1 MVTITR
7 RTRISEIIIKSNPA
21 SIEAIASVAKPLEK
35 LKNPLLRKIMA
46 SRVTMSEAAAIG
58 GCDLRD
64 LLAALAPLGF
74 TYEHNMTENS
84 KIESE
89 GKPGWLLAIAPD
101 KIQAID
107 VRPAIQSGA
116 DPLKTI
122 MDIFGSMQDGEVLC
136 VLNSFTPYPLI
147 NLLAKQSLAYIADS
161 PEGEVYTWFLKRI
174 QKEVAAPG
182 PISGGVHMDK
192 NEVFAAAVARFEE
205 EHIRR
210 IDVRTL
216 PAPGP
221 MRAILEALDSL
232 PAGHALYVYH
242 MKVPVYLLEEIQD
255 RNLTVRIL
263 TQGDGEVRVLI
274 HANGPLP

>member
-7 RTRISEIIIKSNPA
+7 RTRISEVIKSNPA
-21 SIEAIASVAKPLEK
+21 SIEAIASVARPLEK
-35 LKNPLLRKIMA
+35 LRNPLLRKIMA
-46 SRVTMSEAAAIG
+46 SRVTLSEAAAIG

-74 TYEHNMTENS
+74 RYEHDMTENS
-84 KIESE
+84 KTESE

-122 MDIFGSMQDGEVLC
+122 LEMFGAMRDGEVLC
-136 VLNSFTPYPLI
+136 VINSFTPYPLI
-147 NLLAKQSLAYIADS
+147 NLLAKQSLAYVADS
-161 PEGEVYTWFLKRI
+161 PQGEVYTWFLKRI
-174 QKEVAAPG
+174 RDDVPAPG
-182 PISGGVHMDK
+182 PTNGGVHMDR
-192 NEVFAAAVARFEE
+192 NEVFEAAVARFEE
-205 EHIRR
+205 KHIRR
-210 IDVRTL
+210 IDVRAL

-221 MRAILEALDSL
+221 MRAILDELGSL

-242 MKVPVYLLEEIQD
+242 KKVPVYLLEEIRD

-263 TQGDGEVRVLI
+263 NQGDGEVRVLI
-274 HANGPLP
+274 HANDPLP